1 MGKILFDSIAED
13 NDALIVSV
21 ISVES
26 QFVRAKILHVYTSR
40 FSLPTMPYFS
50 GSIEFVG
57 ETGAWGNEILKPQ
70 ETAIVFVNG
79 FPDKYKK
86 YMQAHFRGHYSIEK
100 INGEFCAIANW
111 SLFEEPNWVSDE
123 LLKAAFK
130 VESSPRHRVAMPF
143 MDFEKFMSQRFE
155 LIGQKII
162 PSTLFARAEDPSEGG
177 LNDC

>member
-1 MGKILFDSIAED
+1 MEKILFDSIAED

-21 ISVES
+21 VGVDS

-40 FSLPTMPYFS
+40 FSLPVMPYLS

-57 ETGAWGNEILKPQ
+57 ETGAWGNEPLKPQ
-70 ETAIVFVNG
+70 EVAVVFVNG

-100 INGEFCAIANW
+100 INGKFYAVANW
-111 SLFEEPNWVSDE
+111 SLFEEPNWVSSE

-130 VESSPRHRVAMPF
+130 IESTSCHRVAMPF
-143 MDFEKFMSQRFE
+143 MDFENFMKQRYE

-162 PSTLFARAEDPSEGG
+162 PSTLFSAKDVI
-177 LNDC
+177 